1 MSMTRLALQNLKT
14 SARNYLS
21 LVVSLAFT
29 ILIFFNFQCVVDSDA
44 FDVLGEKNRQNMN
57 ICIQVITVVLIC
69 FMIFFIWYSTNVFL
83 TRRKREIG
91 IYVFM
96 GLTNQKIGQL
106 YMVETS
112 LIGLSA
118 LGLGLGVGMLTG
130 QLFQMVLVRLSD
142 IAVEIRFHLSFGPV
156 WRVAAMYLPIYL
168 VFVVKGYVNIVRSS
182 VLELVSASR
191 KNEFVRQSTGFLAVK
206 AVLGVGVL
214 AAGYYLAIK
223 DGGMEVMNN
232 VLAAVVLVTAGVYLL
247 FGGMIP
253 LLVQG
258 MAARKHFLYKKERTL
273 WVNNIIFRMKRNYRT
288 YAMVAVLMLC
298 SVTALAMGFAMKNRY
313 TEMAHFRSTWQYQ
326 VVGFRDGLDGE
337 LRGIIEEDNEIA
349 CSGEIPLLLFR
360 EDVVET
366 RYTHAGYGALS
377 RSAVRALAEEA
388 GLEFTIPELGDDEV
402 VDVTQLYL
410 MSLITDRSDITVT
423 IDGSIYRQVQETSV
437 PYLGVLQEHISFYMV
452 SDRTYEKMR
461 PLGTE
466 VYLYNYRIT
475 NPEGFAVSADKLKG
489 LRDTKPDLYQGCTFA
504 DPTVSDMEWI
514 KVLYSI
520 CTFMFMVFVLASGS
534 ILFMRLYNDAFED
547 RERYRGLYK
556 IGVDRRV
563 LGRAVAHEL
572 LFTYAGPFLI
582 MTVSSWFSVHALGKV
597 MHTDLLPVNIV
608 SVLVILVFYTGCYF
622 FSLPFYRRNAG
633 IE

>member
-1 MSMTRLALQNLKT
+1 MSMTRLALQNFKT

-57 ICIQVITVVLIC
+57 ISIQAITVVLVC
-69 FMIFFIWYSTNVFL
+69 FMIFFIWYATNVFL

-112 LIGLSA
+112 LIGLSSLA
-118 LGLGLGVGMLTG
+118 LGLGVGMLTS

-142 IAVEIRFHLSFGPV
+142 IAVEIRFHLSLGPV
-156 WRVAAMYLPIYL
+156 WRVAVMYLPVYL
-168 VFVVKGYVNIVRSS
+168 IFVVKGYANIVRSS

-191 KNEFVRQSTGFLAVK
+191 KNEFVRQPTGLLAVK
-206 AVLGVGVL
+206 AVLGVGIL
-214 AAGYYLAIK
+214 SAGYYLAIK

-232 VLAAVVLVTAGVYLL
+232 VLAAVVLVIIGVYLL

-258 MAARKHFLYKKERTL
+258 MAGRKRFLYKKERTL
-273 WVNNIIFRMKRNYRT
+273 WINNIIFRMKRNYRT
-288 YAMVAVLMLC
+288 YAMVTVLMLC

-313 TEMAHFRSTWQYQ
+313 TEIEHFRGTWQYQ
-326 VVGFRDGLDGE
+326 VMGIQDDLDGE
-337 LRGIIEEDNEIA
+337 LRGIIEENNEVA
-349 CSGEIPLLLFR
+349 CSGEIPLLLFQ

-366 RYTHAGYGALS
+366 MYKHKGYGALS
-377 RSAVRALAEEA
+377 WSAVRRLAEEA
-388 GLEFTIPELGDDEV
+388 GLEFSIPELGDDEV
-402 VDVTQLYL
+402 VNVTQLYL
-410 MSLITDRSDITVT
+410 MSLITDKSDITVT
-423 IDGSIYRQVQETSV
+423 IDGSAYRQVQETSV

-452 SDRTYEKMR
+452 NDRVYEKMC
-461 PLGTE
+461 PLGAE
-466 VYLYNYRIT
+466 VYLYNYRIAD
-475 NPEGFAVSADKLKG
+475 PENFAASRDRLKG
-489 LRDTKPDLYQGCTFA
+489 LHDRQPERYQGCTFA
-504 DPTVSDMEWI
+504 DPTAGDEAWI

-520 CTFMFMVFVLASGS
+520 CIFMFMVFVLASGS
-534 ILFMRLYNDAFED
+534 ILFMRIYNDAFED
-547 RERYRGLYK
+547 RARYAGLCK

-572 LFTYAGPFLI
+572 LFTYAGPFLV

-597 MHTDLLPVNIV
+597 MSTDLLPVNIA
-608 SVLVILVFYTGCYF
+608 SVLVILVFYAGCYF